1 VLPPGIEVRWLRGI
15 GLDRTIEECGLAVL
29 NDPAPVLDL
38 ARRDPRLRLYR
49 PISEKIRA
57 D

>member
-1 VLPPGIEVRWLRGI
+1 MEVIHNDGRGHAF
-15 GLDRTIEECGLAVL
+15 AVL

-38 ARRDPRLRLYR
+38 AHQDARARLYR

-57 D
+57 GG